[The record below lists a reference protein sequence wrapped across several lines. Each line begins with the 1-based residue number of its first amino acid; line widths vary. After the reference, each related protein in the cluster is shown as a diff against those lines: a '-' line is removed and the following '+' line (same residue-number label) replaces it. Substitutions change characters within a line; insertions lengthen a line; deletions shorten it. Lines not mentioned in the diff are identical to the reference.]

1 MIEGGCNL
9 LLGSAVAM
17 KMMMKYYNIPRMLL
31 RVVYLQ
37 NNVRREKF
45 LIEPNPLPYKIHKAS
60 SENLSNG

>member
-37 NNVRREKF
+37 NNVGEKF
-45 LIEPNPLPYKIHKAS
+45 LIELNPLTLQNS
-60 SENLSNG
+60 